1 MAGPRDP
8 NIDEIVTDGRWL
20 AHRYDEAADMV
31 RFRFVDRQR
40 HASIIFLTD
49 AELGTGQEISVPRAE
64 ALAAVRLLNLPP
76 ARYIIHSAFCCS
88 TLLAR
93 ACDVPG
99 HLSSIKEPQILN
111 DVIGLQLRGGD
122 PRQVA
127 AAMDVALALLDRPL
141 AGGERVVVKPSNL
154 VNPLLPLQLKL
165 RPDSRLLF
173 LHAPLRDFL
182 GSIAR
187 KEIEGRAWVR
197 ELMWKYIN
205 LGMARRFGFSDEEL
219 YRHSDLQVAALTW
232 LAQYGLMQ
240 ELAAAYPDTVRAV
253 TSDELTGRTDEVV
266 TAMVRHFGVDV
277 DAGRISASDAFG
289 RHSKSGDRFDAG
301 SRDEERAL
309 GLQRYGREIDMV
321 MQWAERLS
329 AHAGIAPTFPYSLI

>member
-1 MAGPRDP
+1 MAGTREPS
-8 NIDEIVTDGRWL
+8 IDEIVADGRWL
-20 AHRYDEAADMV
+20 AHRYDETQDMV
-31 RFRFVDRQR
+31 RFRFVDRQG
-40 HASIIFLTD
+40 HAAITFLTD
-49 AELGTGQEISVPRAE
+49 GELGAGREISVPRAA
-64 ALAAVRLLNLPP
+64 ALAAVRSRGLP
-76 ARYIIHSAFCCS
+76 AAQYIIHSAFCCS

-93 ACDVPG
+93 ACDLPG
-99 HLSSIKEPQILN
+99 HLSSFKEPQILN
-111 DVIGLQLRGGD
+111 DVVGLQLRGGD

-141 AGGERVVVKPSNL
+141 TDGERVVVKPSNL
-154 VNPLLPLQLKL
+154 MNPLLPLQLKL
-165 RPDSRLLF
+165 RPESRLLF

-205 LGMARRFGFSDEEL
+205 LGMARRFGFTDEEL

-240 ELAAAYPDTVRAV
+240 ELAAAYPHAVRAV
-253 TSDELTGRTDEVV
+253 TSDELTGRTDDVAA
-266 TAMVRHFGVDV
+266 AMVRHFDLDV
-277 DAGRISASDAFG
+277 DAAAISSSDAFG

-301 SRDEERAL
+301 NRDEERAL
-309 GLQRYGREIDMV
+309 GLQRHGREIDMV
-321 MQWAERLS
+321 MQWADQLS
-329 AHAGIAPTFPYSLI
+329 AHAGITPAFPYPLI